1 MTARENEVMVGRQP
15 RPQREMPP
23 AAGGQYPVRT

>member
-15 RPQREMPP
+15 RPQREMPRP
-23 AAGGQYPVRT
+23 PPVGSIQ